1 MLEPRKVRLLRPRF
15 VYLSVRVR
23 ELKIPIFLVIPLSL
37 LELALWTGVWILDGR
52 RLFAGGKEEQAVRG
66 LARSLG
72 ALRGY
77 EGFRLVEVEAKGGVA
92 VKIGLW

>member
-1 MLEPRKVRLLRPRF
+1 VLEPRKVRLLRPRF

-66 LARSLG
+66 LAR

-92 VKIGLW
+92 VKLGLW